1 MGKQENAFANA
12 NFHCIIQ
19 SHASVLHPGQCSFF
33 KVIDVLLPCSWKGN
47 RQVILPV
54 IVQLKKGTIFDSS
67 NKRLFSSQHLGSSSL
82 ALCFKNASEQA
93 GAVDARESFKED
105 TTTTPTPPSV
115 RHGLLLLTR
124 ESAAA
129 DAHSAGVAI
138 ICQWERDSEEE
149 EEEEHACYLHG

>member
-12 NFHCIIQ
+12 NFHCIIR

-93 GAVDARESFKED
+93 GAVDARQSFKGKHN
-105 TTTTPTPPSV
+105 TPPPPCA
-115 RHGLLLLTR
+115 T
-124 ESAAA
+124 AF
-129 DAHSAGVAI
+129 
-138 ICQWERDSEEE
+138 
-149 EEEEHACYLHG
+149 YY